1 MYSKIFLLLGKE
13 FYMKKGLLFIMVLA
27 ISSTLVVSA
36 AESQI
41 QNFVNKKIAPL
52 TQKEQ
57 EFNAKMEAQRKASEA
72 RRLEQEKKAAEQQKA
87 IEAKKTELQKQL
99 DANKK
104 AVADAQK
111 EAQARQEARKKEFEA
126 QKSYW
131 KSLFG
136 QQ

>member
-1 MYSKIFLLLGKE
+1 
-13 FYMKKGLLFIMVLA
+13 MKKGLLFIMVLA

-87 IEAKKTELQKQL
+87 GQISLLQRLERSVCITASALMSFLLQTKCHKKQL
-99 DANKK
+99 
-104 AVADAQK
+104 
-111 EAQARQEARKKEFEA
+111 EE
-126 QKSYW
+126 
-131 KSLFG
+131 
-136 QQ
+136 